1 MRGHAERL
9 NSLAKRL
16 RVQANDLRFDNF
28 LSFIYTSEIVN
39 KYLDTELKKFGL
51 NRTQM
56 SILHILIVRGGT
68 LTPTDL
74 SHRITRS
81 KHATTKAVD
90 SLENL
95 GLTKSAR
102 TKLDRRLRRVTIT
115 EKGLDQVEQT
125 MSLRR
130 TIGSQAMQFLDQ
142 ENAEAFQA
150 ILRRFREHVIQL
162 TRKSQDSL

>member
-1 MRGHAERL
+1 MRGHTERL

>member
-162 TRKSQDSL
+162 TGKSQDSL

>member
-1 MRGHAERL
+1 MKGHSERL
-9 NSLAKRL
+9 DSLAKRL

-39 KYLDTELKKFGL
+39 KYLDTELRKFGI

-74 SHRITRS
+74 SRRITRS

-90 SLENL
+90 SLEEL
-95 GLTKSAR
+95 GLTKSTS
-102 TKLDRRLRRVTIT
+102 TKRDRRLRKVTIT
-115 EKGLDQVEQT
+115 EKGLDLVEQT
-125 MSLRR
+125 MSLRH
-130 TIGSQAMQFLDQ
+130 TIGSQAMQFLDRD
-142 ENAEAFQA
+142 NAEAFQV
-150 ILRRFREHVIQL
+150 ILRQFRQHVL
-162 TRKSQDSL
+162 HLMGDSKNSP

>member
-1 MRGHAERL
+1 VRGHAERL

-162 TRKSQDSL
+162 TGKSQDSL

>member
-1 MRGHAERL
+1 VRGHAERL